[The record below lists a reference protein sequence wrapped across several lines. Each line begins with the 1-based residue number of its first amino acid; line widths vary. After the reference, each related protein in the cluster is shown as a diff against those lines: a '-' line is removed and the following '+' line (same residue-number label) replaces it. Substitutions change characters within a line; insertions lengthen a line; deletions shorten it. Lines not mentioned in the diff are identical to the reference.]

1 MINSN
6 GKTDDDKLK
15 QYQTIEIMAYLPELR
30 E

>member
-6 GKTDDDKLK
+6 GKIDDDKLK
-15 QYQTIEIMAYLPELR
+15 QYQTIEIMAYPPELR